1 MVINSHIFLKI
12 FTPIFFLGRI
22 HIPILTYAYIFQ
34 KGVGEFNHQLVPQ
47 WVGRPKCAHGLTVGI
62 PNLGVSTGLG
72 PSHEEGTTLV
82 VEGKYGMTS
91 LPSFFLGVIINHEK
105 GSLLTN
111 QDSMESRSFFF
122 FFWWLTYQIGGFTNF
137 SWNTVGRNPA
147 PVEVGRLSHYLQGFI
162 HPRWCRIS
170 FLQQYDGI
178 SSSHHMKIHHSMP
191 WNRKHVRSIAP
202 LLFHYWG
209 QRLLRYIQIF
219 IFIYCR

>member
-1 MVINSHIFLKI
+1 MVVINSHIFLKI
-12 FTPIFFLGRI
+12 FTPIFLGRI

-91 LPSFFLGVIINHEK
+91 LPSFFFGVIINHEK

-122 FFWWLTYQIGGFTNF
+122 FFGGSLIKLEVSPT
-137 SWNTVGRNPA
+137 SLEILLEEILHQLRLVGYPIIYRVLYIPGGA
-147 PVEVGRLSHYLQGFI
+147 GFLSFN
-162 HPRWCRIS
+162 
-170 FLQQYDGI
+170 
-178 SSSHHMKIHHSMP
+178 SMMEY
-191 WNRKHVRSIAP
+191 HQVIT
-202 LLFHYWG
+202 
-209 QRLLRYIQIF
+209 
-219 IFIYCR
+219 